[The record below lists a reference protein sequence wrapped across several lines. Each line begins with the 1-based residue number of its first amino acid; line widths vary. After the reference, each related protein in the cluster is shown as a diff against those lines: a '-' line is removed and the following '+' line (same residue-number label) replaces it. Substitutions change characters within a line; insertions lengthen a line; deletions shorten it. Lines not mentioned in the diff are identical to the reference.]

1 MSRQKKMKKLFFTAV
16 CAILIMNCQ
25 NLLAQCKP
33 TIYEDKFTKVK
44 QLTYGGLLEGE
55 GLLSD
60 SKSKTVEMYVCTI
73 NDTAMYC
80 FFVISKI
87 MNKTDEKEYIETTK
101 EDFKIAGGTKIYIA
115 LKDGDPLVLTTIDK
129 STMSTKSSPRFL
141 TVRVT
146 FSMALTKNQ
155 LTKLANS
162 DITDY
167 RIPLEK
173 TTPLEGSV
181 KPKRAKKMLDEFS
194 CADKEFFVKK

>member
-1 MSRQKKMKKLFFTAV
+1 MKLF
-16 CAILIMNCQ
+16 IPIYLMLLIQ
-25 NLLAQCKP
+25 TQGLSAQCKP
-33 TIYEDKFTKVK
+33 NVYEDKFTKVK

-60 SKSKTVEMYVCTI
+60 SKSKTVELYVCTI

-87 MNKTDEKEYIETTK
+87 MNKVDEKEYIETTK
-101 EDFKIAGGTKIYIA
+101 EDFKITGGAKVYIA
-115 LKDGDPLVLTTIDK
+115 LKDGDPLVLTTTDK

-146 FSMALTKNQ
+146 VTMALTKNQ

-162 DITDY
+162 EITDY

-181 KPKRAKKMLDEFS
+181 KPKRAKKILEEFS